1 MKIEKSINPRFERT
15 FKVYKHVCPNGKIY
29 IGITSRSLNERWQ
42 NGKGYKGYF
51 RKAID
56 KYGWDNIKH
65 YVLKGDYTE
74 SEAKAK
80 EIELIAK
87 YQSNNPEY
95 GYNLTSGGDGTV
107 GFHQPEHVKQA
118 VSNANRKRRKPRTYG
133 KGRTLTEEHKEAIS
147 KALKGREFSETH
159 KSNIAKARTGKK
171 ASKETR
177 EKLSKAHSNISDE
190 TRRKISE
197 ACKGEKNGFY
207 GKHHSEE
214 AKLKMRLA
222 WERRRCQ

>member
-1 MKIEKSINPRFERT
+1 MNINKEVNPR
-15 FKVYKHVCPNGKIY
+15 FKVYKHVCP
-29 IGITSRSLNERWQ
+29 
-42 NGKGYKGYF
+42 
-51 RKAID
+51 
-56 KYGWDNIKH
+56 
-65 YVLKGDYTE
+65 
-74 SEAKAK
+74 
-80 EIELIAK
+80 
-87 YQSNNPEY
+87 
-95 GYNLTSGGDGTV
+95 
-107 GFHQPEHVKQA
+107 
-118 VSNANRKRRKPRTYG
+118 
-133 KGRTLTEEHKEAIS
+133 
-147 KALKGREFSETH
+147 
-159 KSNIAKARTGKK
+159 TGKK